1 MIILKSIELLEQTL
15 QSAAIAD
22 KQIGFVPTMG
32 ALHAGHLSL
41 INACKNQTSYCI
53 ASIFINPAQF
63 NNPLDFANY
72 PNTLEYDI
80 DVLEKAGCD
89 LLFLPSLSEIY
100 PADDDVMAYDIGEM
114 EHVLEG
120 KFRPG
125 HFQGVCRV
133 VDKLLQ
139 IVRPQK
145 LFLGIKDYQ
154 QCMVIKR
161 MIEIRQHPVEVI
173 TVPTMRETSGLAM
186 SSRNMRLSLE
196 EKQTA
201 TIIFTTLQKVK
212 AALNIGNLNSLQER
226 AVSELEAAGFVVD
239 YICIVTTG
247 SLTEINYWNGQ
258 SPLTALAAATI
269 NNIRLIDNV
278 NLFP

>member
-1 MIILKSIELLEQTL
+1 MIILKSIELLRQTL

-41 INACKNQTSYCI
+41 INACKSQTSFCI

-63 NNPLDFANY
+63 NNSLDFANY

-80 DVLEKAGCD
+80 DVLEEAGCD
-89 LLFLPSLSEIY
+89 LLFLPSVSEIY
-100 PADDDVMAYDIGEM
+100 PANGEVLAYDIGEM

-161 MIEIRQHPVEVI
+161 MIEIRQHQVEVI
-173 TVPTMRETSGLAM
+173 TAPTMRETSGLAM

-201 TIIFTTLQKVK
+201 TVIFTALQKVK
-212 AALNIGNLNSLQER
+212 AALNTGNLNSLQAR
-226 AVSELEAAGFVVD
+226 AVTELEAAGFVID
-239 YICIVTTG
+239 YVCIVTTG
-247 SLTEINYWNGQ
+247 TLKEVNYWDGKA
-258 SPLTALAAATI
+258 PLTVVAAATL
-269 NNIRLIDNV
+269 NNVRLIDNV

>member
-1 MIILKSIELLEQTL
+1 MIILKSIELLRQTL

-41 INACKNQTSYCI
+41 INACKSHTSFCI

-63 NNPLDFANY
+63 NNSLDFANY
-72 PNTLEYDI
+72 PNTLECDI
-80 DVLEKAGCD
+80 DVLEEAGCD
-89 LLFLPSLSEIY
+89 LLFLPSVSEIY
-100 PADDDVMAYDIGEM
+100 PANDEVIAYDIGEM

-201 TIIFTTLQKVK
+201 TVIFTALQKVK
-212 AALNIGNLNSLQER
+212 AALNTGNLNSLQER
-226 AVSELEAAGFVVD
+226 AVTELEAAGFVID
-239 YICIVTTG
+239 YVCIVTTG
-247 SLTEINYWNGQ
+247 TLTEVNYWDGKA
-258 SPLTALAAATI
+258 PLTVVAAATL
-269 NNIRLIDNV
+269 NNVRLIDNV
-278 NLFP
+278 NLFA